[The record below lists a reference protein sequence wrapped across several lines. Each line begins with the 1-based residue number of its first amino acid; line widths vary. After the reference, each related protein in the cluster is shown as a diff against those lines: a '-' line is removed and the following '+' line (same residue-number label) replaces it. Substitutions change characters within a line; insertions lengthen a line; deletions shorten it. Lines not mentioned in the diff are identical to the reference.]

1 MIIVKGDNFKKLH
14 FAKGENNSIFIRYH
28 LLPIYI
34 VQGECLM
41 TKVNTKEGT
50 IPTIQLYHLSEKN
63 YHCQRVKRNTCV
75 SSQKLFHTFFPVA
88 YIMCCQ
94 NIDKCSQI
102 LCFFVVYYEQTT
114 D

>member
-1 MIIVKGDNFKKLH
+1 MKKMQGTCIEEFCISSKINMIIVKGDNFKKLH

-50 IPTIQLYHLSEKN
+50 IPTI
-63 YHCQRVKRNTCV
+63 
-75 SSQKLFHTFFPVA
+75 
-88 YIMCCQ
+88 
-94 NIDKCSQI
+94 
-102 LCFFVVYYEQTT
+102 
-114 D
+114 

>member
-50 IPTIQLYHLSEKN
+50 IPTI
-63 YHCQRVKRNTCV
+63 
-75 SSQKLFHTFFPVA
+75 
-88 YIMCCQ
+88 
-94 NIDKCSQI
+94 
-102 LCFFVVYYEQTT
+102 
-114 D
+114 